1 MIATISP
8 SPTHYQH
15 SLNTLKY
22 ADRAKEIKTHVRR
35 NQTTVQEHV
44 SKLRDQIAT
53 LQKENADLKAAL
65 CQPKVRWMNA
75 WAAGSRGFG
84 LAQDGISTCLHQE
97 GLVVQFPFFDV
108 QLVAW
113 C

>member
-44 SKLRDQIAT
+44 SKLRDQIAA
-53 LQKENADLKAAL
+53 LQKENSDLKAAL
-65 CQPKVRWMNA
+65 CQPKVGGGDRGLEVCCWRQDFERLGRLTSNL
-75 WAAGSRGFG
+75 GS
-84 LAQDGISTCLHQE
+84 
-97 GLVVQFPFFDV
+97 
-108 QLVAW
+108 
-113 C
+113 

>member
-8 SPTHYQH
+8 SPSHYQH

-35 NQTTVQEHV
+35 NQSTVQEHV

-65 CQPKVRWMNA
+65 CQPRV
-75 WAAGSRGFG
+75 SRETA
-84 LAQDGISTCLHQE
+84 LLDVLPIQAEVAQQS
-97 GLVVQFPFFDV
+97 
-108 QLVAW
+108 
-113 C
+113 